1 MAIDLVRENIEC
13 EQLLGESSADTVIKG
28 EYVIPD
34 THPDVYQILTLDAKP
49 SILTKEVMQD
59 KIYLEGQIQFNVLY
73 LARED
78 ENRSGVYNV
87 VYTAKFS
94 NSIELSGVNRNMP
107 CEAECYIE
115 HMEPVIINERKIAV
129 EGIIKLKST
138 VYKIYNFEIVK
149 DLRGVADVQL
159 LKNNTSVDKI
169 AGTCDGEMIAKS
181 HMQIPMDKPQ
191 IANVLKCEVGVHKK
205 ETKMFDGKLQVS
217 AFAKIHVLYRG
228 KDTTDICYVEDDVLV
243 NKELELEGVNSY
255 MDSYTDFRVDDM
267 IYDVKED
274 DLGENRIVDVEA
286 LLRSS
291 TKVMSKEKMDTI
303 EDAYSP
309 SIMMDMEKKNY
320 ELNVMHGQ
328 AENEAIV
335 KSNIEIGENMPKPT
349 SIVMPMAKVCVT
361 DKKIVE
367 GIVIIEGL
375 LNVEVLY
382 KTNEEDKSAYVV
394 KDEIPFTT
402 AVEIGGAKIDMQ
414 CIARVALENVE
425 AAIEANTIGVK
436 AIVSVYAR
444 VNYLT
449 NKEFLVDVLP
459 NEGEKPAKKASIT
472 IYFVQKEDTLWK
484 IAKRYHTTVDTL
496 VKINELE
503 SVDSLRAGGKLIIPG
518 RALI

>member
-13 EQLLGESSADTVIKG
+13 EQLLGESTADTVVKG

-49 SILTKEVMQD
+49 SITTREVMQD

-73 LARED
+73 LAKED
-78 ENRSGVYNV
+78 ENRSGVHNV

-94 NSIELSGVNRNMP
+94 NTIDLSGANRNMP

-129 EGIIKLKST
+129 EGIIKLKSA
-138 VYKIYNFEIVK
+138 VYKNYNFEIVR
-149 DLRGVADVQL
+149 DLRGVADVQV
-159 LKNNTSVDKI
+159 LKNAASVDKI

-191 IANVLKCEVGVHKK
+191 IANVLKCDVDVHKK
-205 ETKMFDGKLQVS
+205 ETKVFDGKVQVS
-217 AFAKIHVLYRG
+217 AFAKVHVLYRG
-228 KDTTDICYVEDDVLV
+228 KDTTELCYVEDDVLV
-243 NKELELEGVNSY
+243 NKELEVEGVNSY

-267 IYDVKED
+267 IYDIKED
-274 DLGENRIVDVEA
+274 DLGENRIIDVEA
-286 LLRSS
+286 LIRSN
-291 TKVMSKEKMDTI
+291 TKIMSKEKMDTI

-309 SIMMDMEKKNY
+309 SMMMDMEKKNY
-320 ELNVMHGQ
+320 QLNVMHGQ

-335 KSNIEIGENMPKPT
+335 KSNIELDENAPKPA

-361 DKKIVE
+361 DKKLVE
-367 GIVIIEGL
+367 GKVLIEGL

-382 KTNEEDKSAYVV
+382 KTNEDDKCAHVV
-394 KDEIPFTT
+394 RDEIPFTT
-402 AVEIGGAKIDMQ
+402 AVEIPDTKIDMQ
-414 CIARVALENVE
+414 CVARAALENVE
-425 AAIEANTIGVK
+425 AAIEANTIGIK

-444 VNYLT
+444 VNYMT
-449 NKEFLVDVLP
+449 NKEFLVNVLP
-459 NEGEKPAKKASIT
+459 KEGEKPAKKASIT
-472 IYFVQKEDTLWK
+472 IYVVQNDDSLWK
-484 IAKRYHTTVDTL
+484 IAKKYYTTVDTL

-503 SVDSLRAGGKLIIPG
+503 SVDSVRAGEKLIIPG

>member
-94 NSIELSGVNRNMP
+94 NSIELNGVNRSMP

-115 HMEPVIINERKIAV
+115 HMEPIIINERKIAV
-129 EGIIKLKST
+129 EGIIKLKSS

-149 DLRGVADVQL
+149 DLRGVADVQVL
-159 LKNNTSVDKI
+159 RNAASVDKI
-169 AGTCDGEMIAKS
+169 AGTSDGEMIAKS
-181 HMQIPMDKPQ
+181 HIQIPMDKPQ
-191 IANVLKCEVGVHKK
+191 IGSVLKCDVDVHKK
-205 ETKMFDGKLQVS
+205 ETKVFDGKIQVS

-228 KDTTDICYVEDDVLV
+228 KDTTEICFVEDDVLV
-243 NKELELEGVNSY
+243 SKELELEGVNSY

-267 IYDVKED
+267 LYDIKDD
-274 DLGENRIVDVEA
+274 DLGEKRIVDVEA
-286 LLRSS
+286 LLRSN

-309 SIMMDMEKKNY
+309 SMMLDMEKKNY

-328 AENEAIV
+328 AENESIV
-335 KSNIEIGENMPKPT
+335 KSNIELGENMPKPS

-361 DKKIVE
+361 DKKLVE
-367 GIVIIEGL
+367 GKVIIEGL

-382 KTNEEDKSAYVV
+382 RTNEEDKCAYVV
-394 KDEIPFTT
+394 REEIPFTT
-402 AVEIGGAKIDMQ
+402 AVEIPGTKIDMQ
-414 CIARVALENVE
+414 CVARAALENVE
-425 AAIEANTIGVK
+425 AAIEANTIGIK

-449 NKEFLVDVLP
+449 NKEFLVNVAP
-459 NEGEKPAKKASIT
+459 REGERPAKKASIT
-472 IYFVQKEDTLWK
+472 IYIVQKDDTLWK
-484 IAKRYHTTVDTL
+484 IAKRYYTTVDSL
-496 VKINELE
+496 VHINELE
-503 SVDSLRAGGKLIIPG
+503 SVDSVRTGDKLIIPG

>member
-13 EQLLGESSADTVIKG
+13 EQLLGESTADTVIKG

-59 KIYLEGQIQFNVLY
+59 KIYLEGQIQLNVLY
-73 LARED
+73 LAREE
-78 ENRSGVYNV
+78 ENKSGVHNV

-94 NSIELSGVNRNMP
+94 NSIELSGISRNMP

-129 EGIIKLKST
+129 EGIVKLKSA

-149 DLRGVADVQL
+149 DLRGVADVQV
-159 LKNNTSVDKI
+159 LKNTASVDKI
-169 AGTCDGEMIAKS
+169 AGTCEGEMIAKS
-181 HMQIPMDKPQ
+181 HMQIPMDNPQ
-191 IANVLKCEVGVHKK
+191 IGNVLKCDVNVHKK
-205 ETKMFDGKLQVS
+205 ETKVTDGKVQLS
-217 AFAKIHVLYRG
+217 AFVHINLLYRG
-228 KDTTDICYVEDDVLV
+228 KDASDIYYVEDDVLV
-243 NKELELEGVNSY
+243 SKDLELEGVNSY

-267 IYDVKED
+267 IYDIKED

-286 LLRSS
+286 LLRSN

-309 SIMMDMEKKNY
+309 SMMMDMEKKEY

-335 KSNIEIGENMPKPT
+335 KGNIELGENMPKPN

-361 DKKIVE
+361 DKKLVEDKLIV
-367 GIVIIEGL
+367 EGL

-382 KTNEEDKSAYVV
+382 KTNDEDKCAYVV
-394 KDEIPFTT
+394 KDELPFTT
-402 AVEIGGAKIDMQ
+402 TVEVPGAKINMN
-414 CIARVALENVE
+414 CIAKVSLESVE

-436 AIVSVYAR
+436 AIVGVYGR

-449 NKEFLVDVLP
+449 NKEFLVNVLP
-459 NEGEKPAKKASIT
+459 NEGEKPTKKASIT
-472 IYFVQKEDTLWK
+472 IYVVQKDDTLWK
-484 IAKRYHTTVDTL
+484 IAKKYHTTVDAL
-496 VKINELE
+496 VKINDLE
-503 SVDSLRAGGKLIIPG
+503 SSDSVRDGEKLIIPG